1 MSKTVYNSN
10 QEWTTNSDYN
20 LINVRKEAIKNG
32 QFRDTDDIGNKTQRD
47 DKQYK
52 NTIQKAKKMSNTDP
66 IKYMET

>member
-32 QFRDTDDIGNKTQRD
+32 QFRDTDDIGNKTPRD

-52 NTIQKAKKMSNTDP
+52 NTI
-66 IKYMET
+66 